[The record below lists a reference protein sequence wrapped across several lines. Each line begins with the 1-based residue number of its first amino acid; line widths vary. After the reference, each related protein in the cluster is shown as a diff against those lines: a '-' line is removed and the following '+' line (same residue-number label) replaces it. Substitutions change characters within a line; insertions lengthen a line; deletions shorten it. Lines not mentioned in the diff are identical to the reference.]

1 MRLRF
6 LAIAPVIAL
15 AFSSAVQA
23 QFVTVGPNVNITR
36 LAGSQTDTAIAINRL
51 DPNQIAVSSNEGPNG
66 IYTAYTTNAGS
77 TWNTGSFNAS
87 TCCSSSMGAD
97 NYGNIYMAY
106 INGALGT
113 SIARSTDG
121 GANFS
126 VFQSIPSFT
135 GFSDHPEL
143 AVGPGPTA
151 GSNSIFV
158 RDTTGGSN
166 RVISATSTGL
176 GVTSPFT
183 TITGLGTGNFG
194 STAVGP
200 GGRNAFTSMTPAGGI
215 GPALLPIRYD
225 ADGVGPGG
233 YVIGSSFSTNVGGFR
248 PILAQPN
255 RLIDAQ
261 VALQYDSS
269 GGANNGS
276 LYMLYTN
283 APSTT
288 SNDTDIVLR
297 RSTDNGA
304 TFTNQI
310 RINDDGGT
318 NSQFFGRL
326 AVDQVTGYLASV
338 WYDAR
343 NSPGNNTVELWGSVS
358 IDGGLNWAPN
368 FKISDGISDG
378 RYTTTGNL
386 REFGDYISLDFY
398 NGHLVTAWADS
409 SNSTLD
415 NPNGKMAMDV
425 YFSNITVSGVS
436 PVPEPPVYV
445 LMMLGML
452 VMGFRKYRKNA

>member
-1 MRLRF
+1 MRTRL
-6 LAIAPVIAL
+6 LPLVPLLPLIAL
-15 AFSSAVQA
+15 AVTSAA
-23 QFVTVGPNVNITR
+23 QGQSITIGPNVNITR

-51 DPNQIAVSSNEGPNG
+51 NPNQIAVSSNGGPNG
-66 IYTAYTTNAGS
+66 IYTAYSTNAGS
-77 TWNTGSFNAS
+77 TWNTGLFNAS

-106 INGALGT
+106 LNSALGT

-126 VFQSIPSFT
+126 VLQSIPSFT

-151 GSNSIFV
+151 GSNSIFI

-166 RVISATSTGL
+166 RIISATSTGL
-176 GVTSPFT
+176 GVNSQFT

-200 GGRNAFTSMTPAGGI
+200 GGRNAFTSMEPAGGI

-225 ADGVGPGG
+225 ADGVGPGR
-233 YVIGSSFSTNVGGFR
+233 YVKLSSFSTNVGGFR
-248 PILAQPN
+248 PIPAQPN
-255 RLIDAQ
+255 RLIDTQ

-269 GGANNGS
+269 GRANNGT
-276 LYMLYTN
+276 LYMLYAN

-288 SNDTDIVLR
+288 SNDTNIVLR

-304 TFTNQI
+304 TFSNEL

-318 NSQFFGRL
+318 NSQFHGRL
-326 AVDQVTGYLASV
+326 AVDQVTGHLASV

-343 NSPGNNTVELWGSVS
+343 NSAGNNTVELWGSVS
-358 IDGGLNWAPN
+358 FDGGLTWAPN
-368 FKISDGISDG
+368 FKISEGISDG
-378 RYTTTGNL
+378 RSTTTGNL

-398 NGHLVTAWADS
+398 DGHLVTAWADV

-415 NPNGKMAMDV
+415 NPDGKKAMDV
-425 YFSNITVSGVS
+425 YFSNITIS
-436 PVPEPPVYV
+436 PVPEPPAY
-445 LMMLGML
+445 LMMMLGML
-452 VMGFRKYRKNA
+452 VLRFRKFRKNT